1 MICIYTCIYICKNM
15 NLSCVSA
22 YTYTLFMTTCTYLLM
37 FQWLEGPLHLAWMPI
52 MCHILTGFLTRWSVQ
67 FIPNMFVKRWR
78 GGDIFRHRDALW
90 VKKDYSIFL
99 DVHLP
104 NLGLVCYNP
113 IPGLN
118 ALLVSQNLFC
128 R

>member
-1 MICIYTCIYICKNM
+1 
-15 NLSCVSA
+15 
-22 YTYTLFMTTCTYLLM
+22 
-37 FQWLEGPLHLAWMPI
+37 

-90 VKKDYSIFL
+90 VKQDYSIFL
-99 DVHLP
+99 DVNLP
-104 NLGLVCYNP
+104 NLGLVWYNP

-118 ALLVSQNLFC
+118 APLVSQNLFC